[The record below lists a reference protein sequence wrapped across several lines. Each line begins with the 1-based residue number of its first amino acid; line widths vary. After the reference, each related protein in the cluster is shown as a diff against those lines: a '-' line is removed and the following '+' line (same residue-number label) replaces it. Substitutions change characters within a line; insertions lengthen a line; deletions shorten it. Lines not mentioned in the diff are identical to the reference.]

1 MANTTNEILI
11 QKYLNGTASQEELA
25 KVEHLLEHDKDFTQ
39 MLKNEQLVKEFA
51 HMGGLVEL
59 KAKMKAMNL
68 KPAKPS
74 YTKWGI
80 AAGLFFALVAAYLL
94 NTKNNTSPS
103 KLPADKEEVVNKKTS
118 IEKQNEVRDS
128 FDTSSEPQQQ
138 KNYYQPEEDKEIS
151 VITTKAPVSSADTA
165 IKIVDTI
172 SLGNDVN
179 HSDVKQKNL
188 INPLKVDTLS
198 PDVTSENL
206 CQISFINPEFEIK
219 PSCEGSSTGEI
230 FVKNVD
236 GCFPPYRYEISNSGV
251 AGRTENKIFSNLS
264 KGSYNI
270 TIYDTPNDSTTCS
283 KSFTV
288 IVGSKECRDEEK
300 IISSLNPDVPCV
312 FNLKEGGGVLYIYN
326 SNGNMISQ
334 TNFSN
339 QSSIEWYGKDRNGSP
354 LPTGEYF
361 YQIKYNSGEQ
371 ESGNLTIAN

>member
-39 MLKNEQLVKEFA
+39 LLKNEQLVKEFA
-51 HMGGLVEL
+51 HLGGLVEL

-68 KPAKPS
+68 KPTKPS

-94 NTKNNTSPS
+94 NTKNNPSPS
-103 KLPADKEEVVNKKTS
+103 TLPADKEVVVNEKPA

-138 KNYYQPEEDKEIS
+138 KSYYQPEEDKEIS
-151 VITTKAPVSSADTA
+151 TTTTEAPVSSTDTA
-165 IKIVDTI
+165 IKSVDTI
-172 SLGNDVN
+172 SLGKDVD
-179 HSDVKQKNL
+179 HADVKQKNI

-236 GCFPPYRYEISNSGV
+236 GCFPPYEYKITNLTD
-251 AGRTENKIFSNLS
+251 RTVNRIFSNLAP
-264 KGSYNI
+264 GDYNI
-270 TIYDTPNDSTTCS
+270 TVFDSASCS
-283 KSFTV
+283 NSLTV
-288 IVGSKECRDEEK
+288 TVDSKECRDEEK

-312 FNLKEGGGVLYIYN
+312 FNLKEGGGILYIYN
-326 SNGNMISQ
+326 SNGNMVSQ